1 METFSETFYGRSLQC
16 QKYSCKFTEESQGLL
31 FIAALMQTITETNF
45 IIIKRIKKYEVYFN
59 EFKKKSYCGARII
72 TLQER
77 CVHAKGYKFYNTE
90 NKDE

>member
-45 IIIKRIKKYEVYFN
+45 NYKQIKNKN
-59 EFKKKSYCGARII
+59 KKKSTKCIL
-72 TLQER
+72 T
-77 CVHAKGYKFYNTE
+77 N
-90 NKDE
+90 